1 MKAALFTLAMA
12 ATLAHAADEDPYLW
26 LEDVEGARS
35 MQWVREQNAIT
46 QPQLE
51 SKPGFKALQDRMLK
65 VLTSR
70 DRIPMVT
77 KRGPWLYN
85 FWQDAEHPRG
95 ILRRATMDEYRKPA
109 PAWETVIDVDRISAD
124 EKEAWAFK
132 GMTCLYPDYRRC
144 LVSLSRGGADAIVV
158 REFDAVDKRFV
169 KDGFTLPEAKLEVS
183 WRDADS
189 IYVATDFGAGSMT
202 TSGYPRVVKEWKRGT
217 PLADARTVYEGQV
230 SDVGASPVVVNE
242 PGRRYELVRRS
253 IQFYDGENFYR
264 RGDEWVKLDVPRDS
278 NVDVADGRLLVTL
291 RTEWKPGARAF
302 KGGSLISVDLDKF
315 LAGGR
320 DFSLVFEPTE
330 RVSLQASV
338 ATRNVLLLD
347 LLDNVKSRVVEAR
360 FVDGAWKLRTVA
372 VPDSSSIGVTAV
384 DRNES
389 DEYWMTVTSYLEPTT
404 LYLGKAGSDAREKL
418 KSMPAFF
425 DAKGLSVKQY
435 EATAKDGTKIPY
447 FVVMRTDAK
456 LDGTTPA
463 ILYGYG
469 GFEISLTPAYSGKI
483 GVGWLEWGGAWIVAN
498 LRGGGEFGPEW
509 HSTALREG
517 RQKTHTDFIAV
528 AEDLEKRGI
537 SSPKHLGIF
546 GGSQGGLLVSAAFT
560 QAPQD
565 FRAVVSEV
573 PLADMKRYNHL
584 LAGAS
589 WMAEYGNPDA
599 PADWAFI
606 SKYSPYQNL
615 RKDAKYPRVFFTT
628 TTRDDRVHPAHARK
642 MVARMKEQGHDVLYF
657 ENTEGGHGSGVTPAQ
672 QAYSAALIYTFFRS
686 ELR

>member
-1 MKAALFTLAMA
+1 MRAALLAIAMT

-35 MQWVREQNAIT
+35 MQWVKDQNAIT
-46 QPQLE
+46 RPQLE
-51 SKPGFKALQDRMLK
+51 SKPGFKALQDRMEK

-85 FWQDAEHPRG
+85 FWQDGEHPRG
-95 ILRRATMDEYRKPA
+95 ILRRTSMDEYRKPA
-109 PAWETVIDVDRISAD
+109 PAWETVIDVDRISSD

-158 REFDAVDKRFV
+158 REFDAVDRQFV
-169 KDGFTLPEAKLEVS
+169 KDGFTLPEAKGDVV
-183 WRDADS
+183 WRDLDS

-202 TSGYPRVVKEWKRGT
+202 TSGYPRIVKEWKRGT
-217 PLADARTVYEGQV
+217 PLSAARTVYESPA
-230 SDVGASPVVVNE
+230 SDVGSSPVVVNE

-264 RGDEWVKLDVPRDS
+264 QGDKWVKLEVPRDS
-278 NVDVADGRLLVTL
+278 NVDVMNGLLLVTL
-291 RTEWKPGARAF
+291 RTEWKPGERAF

-330 RVSLQASV
+330 RVSLQAAV
-338 ATRNVLLLD
+338 ATRNLLLLD

-360 FVDGAWKLRTVA
+360 FADGAWKLRPVA
-372 VPDSSSIGVTAV
+372 VPDSSSIGVNAV
-384 DRNES
+384 DRNEN
-389 DEYWMTVTSYLEPTT
+389 DDYWMTVTSYLEPTT
-404 LYLGKAGSDAREKL
+404 LYLARAGSDSREKV
-418 KSMPAFF
+418 KSMPALF

-435 EATAKDGTKIPY
+435 EATAKDGTRIPY
-447 FVVMRTDAK
+447 FVVMRADAK
-456 LDGTTPA
+456 LDGSTPA

-528 AEDLEKRGI
+528 AEDLQRRGI

-565 FRAVVSEV
+565 FKAVVSEV
-573 PLADMKRYNHL
+573 PLADMKRFSHL

-589 WMAEYGNPDA
+589 WMAEYGNPDV

-686 ELR
+686 ELK

>member
-1 MKAALFTLAMA
+1 MRAALLAIAMT

-35 MQWVREQNAIT
+35 MQWVKDQNAIT
-46 QPQLE
+46 RPQLE
-51 SKPGFKALQDRMLK
+51 SKPGFKALQDRMEK

-85 FWQDAEHPRG
+85 FWQDGEHPRG
-95 ILRRATMDEYRKPA
+95 ILRRTSMDEYRKPA
-109 PAWETVIDVDRISAD
+109 PAWETVIDVDRISSD

-158 REFDAVDKRFV
+158 REFDAVDKQFV
-169 KDGFTLPEAKLEVS
+169 KDGFTLPEAKGDVV
-183 WRDADS
+183 WRDLDS

-202 TSGYPRVVKEWKRGT
+202 TSGYPRIVKEWKRGT
-217 PLADARTVYEGQV
+217 PLSAARTVYESPA
-230 SDVGASPVVVNE
+230 SDVGSSPVVVNE

-253 IQFYDGENFYR
+253 IQFYDGENLYR
-264 RGDEWVKLDVPRDS
+264 QGDKWVKLEVPRDS
-278 NVDVADGRLLVTL
+278 NVDVMNGLLLVTL
-291 RTEWKPGARAF
+291 RTEWKPGERAF

-330 RVSLQASV
+330 RVSLQAAV
-338 ATRNVLLLD
+338 ATRNLLLLD

-360 FVDGAWKLRTVA
+360 FADGAWKLRPVA
-372 VPDSSSIGVTAV
+372 VPDSSSIGVNAV
-384 DRNES
+384 DRNEN
-389 DEYWMTVTSYLEPTT
+389 DDYWMTVTSYLEPTT
-404 LYLGKAGSDAREKL
+404 LYLARAGSDSREKV
-418 KSMPAFF
+418 KSMPALF

-435 EATAKDGTKIPY
+435 EATAKDGTRIPY
-447 FVVMRTDAK
+447 FVVMRADAK
-456 LDGTTPA
+456 LDGSTPA

-528 AEDLEKRGI
+528 AEDLQKRGI

-565 FRAVVSEV
+565 FKAVVSEV
-573 PLADMKRYNHL
+573 PLADMKRFSHL

-589 WMAEYGNPDA
+589 WMAEYGNPDV

-686 ELR
+686 ELK

>member
-1 MKAALFTLAMA
+1 MRAALLAIAMT

-35 MQWVREQNAIT
+35 MQWVKDQNAIT
-46 QPQLE
+46 RPQLE
-51 SKPGFKALQDRMLK
+51 SKPGFKALQDRMEK

-85 FWQDAEHPRG
+85 FWQDGEHPRG
-95 ILRRATMDEYRKPA
+95 ILRRTSMDEYRKPA
-109 PAWETVIDVDRISAD
+109 PAWETVIDVDRISSD

-158 REFDAVDKRFV
+158 REFDAVDRQFV
-169 KDGFTLPEAKLEVS
+169 KDGFTLPEAKGDVV
-183 WRDADS
+183 WRDLDS

-202 TSGYPRVVKEWKRGT
+202 TSGYPRIVKEWKRGT
-217 PLADARTVYEGQV
+217 PLSAARTVYESPA
-230 SDVGASPVVVNE
+230 SDVGSSPVVVNE

-253 IQFYDGENFYR
+253 IQFYDGENLYR
-264 RGDEWVKLDVPRDS
+264 QGDKWVKLEVPRDS
-278 NVDVADGRLLVTL
+278 NVDVMNGLLLVTL
-291 RTEWKPGARAF
+291 RTEWKPGERAF

-330 RVSLQASV
+330 RVSLQAAV
-338 ATRNVLLLD
+338 ATRNLLLLD

-360 FVDGAWKLRTVA
+360 FADGAWKLRPVA
-372 VPDSSSIGVTAV
+372 VPDSSSIGVNAV
-384 DRNES
+384 DRNEN
-389 DEYWMTVTSYLEPTT
+389 DDYWMTVTSYLEPTT
-404 LYLGKAGSDAREKL
+404 LYLARAGSDSREKV
-418 KSMPAFF
+418 KSMPALF

-435 EATAKDGTKIPY
+435 EATAKDGTRIPY
-447 FVVMRTDAK
+447 FVVMRADAK
-456 LDGTTPA
+456 LDGSTPA

-528 AEDLEKRGI
+528 AEDLQRRGI

-565 FRAVVSEV
+565 FKAVVSEV
-573 PLADMKRYNHL
+573 PLADMKRFSHL

-589 WMAEYGNPDA
+589 WMAEYGNPDV

-686 ELR
+686 ELK

>member
-1 MKAALFTLAMA
+1 MKAALFALAMA
-12 ATLAHAADEDPYLW
+12 TTLAHAADEDPYLW

-35 MQWVREQNAIT
+35 MQWVKGENAIT
-46 QPQLE
+46 QPELE
-51 SKPGFKALQDRMLK
+51 SKPGFKALQDKMLT

-132 GMTCLYPDYRRC
+132 GMTCLHPDYRRC

-169 KDGFTLPEAKLEVS
+169 NDGFALPEAKGEVA
-183 WRDADS
+183 WRDIDS
-189 IYVATDFGAGSMT
+189 VYVATDFGAGSMT

-217 PLADARTVYEGQV
+217 PLSAARTVYESPA
-230 SDVGASPVVVNE
+230 SDVGSSPVVVNE

-264 RGDEWVKLDVPRDS
+264 QGDKWVKLEVPRDS
-278 NVDVADGRLLVTL
+278 NVDVMNGLLLVTL
-291 RTEWKPGARAF
+291 RTEWKPGERAF

-320 DFSLVFEPTE
+320 DFSLVFEPSA
-330 RVSLQASV
+330 RVSLQSSV
-338 ATRNVLLLD
+338 ATRNLLLLD

-360 FVDGAWKLRTVA
+360 FADGAWKLRPVA
-372 VPDSSSIGVTAV
+372 VPDASSIGVSAL

-389 DEYWMTVTSYLEPTT
+389 DDYWMTVTSYLEPTT

-418 KSMPAFF
+418 KAMPAFF
-425 DAKGLSVKQY
+425 DAKGLTVKQY

-447 FVVMRTDAK
+447 FVVMRADAK
-456 LDGTTPA
+456 LDGNTPA

-528 AEDLEKRGI
+528 AEDLQKRGI
-537 SSPKHLGIF
+537 SSPRHLGIF

-573 PLADMKRYNHL
+573 PLADMKRFNHL

-589 WMAEYGNPDA
+589 WMAEYGNPDV

-615 RKDAKYPRVFFTT
+615 RKEAKYPRVFFTT

>member
-1 MKAALFTLAMA
+1 MRAALLAIAMT

-35 MQWVREQNAIT
+35 MQWVKDQNAIT
-46 QPQLE
+46 RPQLE
-51 SKPGFKALQDRMLK
+51 SKPGFKALQDRMEK

-85 FWQDAEHPRG
+85 FWQDGEHPRG
-95 ILRRATMDEYRKPA
+95 ILRRTSMDEYRKPA
-109 PAWETVIDVDRISAD
+109 PAWETVIDVDRISSD

-158 REFDAVDKRFV
+158 REFDAVDRQFV
-169 KDGFTLPEAKLEVS
+169 KDGFTLPEAKGDVV
-183 WRDADS
+183 WRDLDS

-202 TSGYPRVVKEWKRGT
+202 TSGYPRIVKEWKRGT
-217 PLADARTVYEGQV
+217 PLSAARTVYESPA
-230 SDVGASPVVVNE
+230 SDVGSSPVVVNE

-253 IQFYDGENFYR
+253 IQFYDGENLYR
-264 RGDEWVKLDVPRDS
+264 QGDKWVKLEVPRDS
-278 NVDVADGRLLVTL
+278 NVDVMNGLLLVTL
-291 RTEWKPGARAF
+291 RTEWKPGERAF

-330 RVSLQASV
+330 RVSLQAAV
-338 ATRNVLLLD
+338 ATRNLLLLD

-360 FVDGAWKLRTVA
+360 FADGAWKLRPVA
-372 VPDSSSIGVTAV
+372 VPDSSSIGVNAV
-384 DRNES
+384 DRNEN
-389 DEYWMTVTSYLEPTT
+389 DDYWMTVTSYLEPTT
-404 LYLGKAGSDAREKL
+404 LYLARAGSDSREKV
-418 KSMPAFF
+418 KSMPALF

-435 EATAKDGTKIPY
+435 EATAKDGTRIPY
-447 FVVMRTDAK
+447 FVVMRADAK
-456 LDGTTPA
+456 LDGSTPA

-528 AEDLEKRGI
+528 AEDLQKRGI

-565 FRAVVSEV
+565 FKAVVSEV
-573 PLADMKRYNHL
+573 PLADMKRFSHL

-589 WMAEYGNPDA
+589 WMAEYGNPDV

-686 ELR
+686 ELK

>member
-1 MKAALFTLAMA
+1 MTAS
-12 ATLAHAADEDPYLW
+12 LAHAADEDPYLW

-35 MQWVREQNAIT
+35 MQWVKEQNAVT
-46 QPQLE
+46 QPLLE
-51 SKPGFKALQDRMLK
+51 SKPGFKALQERMLT

-202 TSGYPRVVKEWKRGT
+202 TSGYPRIVKEWKRGT
-217 PLADARTVYEGQV
+217 PLSAARTVYEGQA

-242 PGRRYELVRRS
+242 PGRRYEFVRRS
-253 IQFYDGENFYR
+253 IQFYDGENLYR

-278 NVDVADGRLLVTL
+278 NVDVANGRLLVTL
-291 RTEWKPGARAF
+291 RSEWKPGARAF

-330 RVSLQASV
+330 RVSLQAAV

-360 FVDGAWKLRTVA
+360 FEEGAWKLRPVA
-372 VPDSSSIGVTAV
+372 VPDSSSIGVAAL
-384 DRNES
+384 DRNEG
-389 DEYWMTVTSYLEPTT
+389 DDYWMTVTSYLEPTT
-404 LYLGKAGSDAREKL
+404 LYLGRAGTDAREKV

-425 DAKGLSVKQY
+425 DAKGLTVKQY
-435 EATAKDGTKIPY
+435 EATARDGTKIPY
-447 FVVMRTDAK
+447 FVVMRADAK
-456 LDGTTPA
+456 LDGSTPA

-509 HSTALREG
+509 HRTALREG

-528 AEDLEKRGI
+528 AADLEKRGI
-537 SSPKHLGIF
+537 SSPRHLGIF

-560 QAPQD
+560 QAPEL

-589 WMAEYGNPDA
+589 WMAEYGNPDV

-615 RKDAKYPRVFFTT
+615 RRDAKYPRVFFTT

-642 MVARMKEQGHDVLYF
+642 MVARMKEQGHDVIYF

-672 QAYSAALIYTFFRS
+672 QAYTAALIYTFFRS